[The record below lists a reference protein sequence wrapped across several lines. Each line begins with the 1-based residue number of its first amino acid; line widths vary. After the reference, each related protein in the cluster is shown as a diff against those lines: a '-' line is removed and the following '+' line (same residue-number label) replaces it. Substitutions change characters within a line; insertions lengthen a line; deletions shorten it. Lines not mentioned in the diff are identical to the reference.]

1 MSNPTYKLSI
11 KSTTVTFKHICV
23 MPALY
28 DLMHFWIVEND
39 WTPLY
44 GGTEGSL
51 ETMFYTNR
59 TNPTRWNYN
68 IWWRVQKE
76 INKYVRYVMN
86 IDFIGLGVSQV
97 EAVWKGKKYKAYKGE
112 FTFNL
117 SAWVEVDP
125 NGEWKESKIVTTFSN
140 YLVKTLLRKNMLD
153 YRDDLRRQLLEFQG
167 FIKNFFGQYQN
178 IQASESMEPKRGF
191 GFS

>member
-1 MSNPTYKLSI
+1 MSKPTYKISV
-11 KSTTVTFKHICV
+11 KSTAVTFKHICV

-39 WTPLY
+39 WKPLY
-44 GGTEGSL
+44 GGTEGSI
-51 ETMFYTNR
+51 ENMFYANR
-59 TNPTRWNYN
+59 ANPKLWNYN
-68 IWWRVQKE
+68 IWWRVQKK
-76 INKYVRYVMN
+76 INRYVRYVMN
-86 IDFIGLGVSQV
+86 IDFIGLGVSQI

-125 NGEWKESKIVTTFSN
+125 RGEWKESKIVTTFSD

-153 YRDDLRRQLLEFQG
+153 YKDDLRRQLLEFQA

-178 IQASESMEPKRGF
+178 IQASESMEPTRGF